1 MAAMSAEARE
11 RFLAEKHVG
20 VISIARSEGPP
31 LAVPVWYQYQPGG
44 DVIVQTGPESV
55 KYRLLEKARAF
66 SLTVQTET
74 PPGYKYVSVSG
85 PVTEIEQETSPE
97 DLRAMAYRYFSKADA
112 DEYLKTLENE
122 RVVQLHMRPD
132 RWYSTDFS

>member
-1 MAAMSAEARE
+1 MATMSAEARE
-11 RFLAEKHVG
+11 RFLADKHVG
-20 VISIARSEGPP
+20 VISIARTEGPP

-55 KYRLLEKARAF
+55 KYKLLEKARAF

-122 RVVQLHMRPD
+122 RVAQLHMRPE

>member
-11 RFLAEKHVG
+11 RFLAGKHVG
-20 VISIARSEGPP
+20 VMSIARADGPP

-55 KYRLLEKARAF
+55 KYRLVERARAF
-66 SLTVQTET
+66 SLVVQAET

-85 PVTEIEQETSPE
+85 PVTEIEQETSAE
-97 DLRAMAYRYFSKADA
+97 DLKAMAYRYFAPPDADA
-112 DEYLKTLENE
+112 YLKTLENE
-122 RVVQLHMRPD
+122 RIVQLRMRPD
-132 RWYSTDFS
+132 RWYSADFS